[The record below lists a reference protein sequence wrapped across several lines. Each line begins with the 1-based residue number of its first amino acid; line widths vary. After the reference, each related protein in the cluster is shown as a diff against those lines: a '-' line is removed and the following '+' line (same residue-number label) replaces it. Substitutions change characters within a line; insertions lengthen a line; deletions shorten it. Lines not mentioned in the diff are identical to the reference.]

1 MLGKIGTVQAI
12 LDSGDLRVKYSAGSV
27 WTIGP
32 EAVAKVIKLK
42 TSLVTTI

>member
-12 LDSGDLRVKYSAGSV
+12 LDSGDLRVKYSVGSV